1 MSMNHS
7 VEKINCTVLYAEDE
21 ESVRKSMNRILQ
33 LKFTD
38 VFSVENGE
46 EALEIFKNNKIDL
59 VVSDIMMP
67 KMTGLELA
75 REVKK
80 HSPDTPIIFTTA
92 YNETDLFIEAIECGV
107 EKFLLKPL
115 DLPKLLNAISEV
127 YESIRIKKELME
139 HKSLLEEYKKA
150 VDVSNIVSK
159 TDINGVI
166 TYVNEEFCRISGYTK
181 DELLGSNQNIVRHPN
196 MEKSA
201 FAGLWK
207 TILSKRV
214 WKGIV
219 ENRAKNGTSYW
230 VDATIVPILGE
241 TGEIIEFIGI
251 RKVITD
257 MMLQEKELERLRDAK
272 ECVKLDL
279 KKTIELNCLPSIVV
293 DIDDKIVH
301 ANKKFLTLFDPFYD
315 ADKIDGLEK
324 QRFFIGDLFAREG
337 LLRDYDE
344 DDAVSWK
351 ELIKD
356 LDEDIDIMVLPTQK
370 SVFEFRVRAFE
381 IKELGEHGFVVSFF
395 S

>member
-127 YESIRIKKELME
+127 YESIRIKKELTE

-214 WKGIV
+214 WKGVV

-251 RKVITD
+251 RKDITD

-301 ANKKFLTLFDPFYD
+301 VNKKFLSLFDPFYD

-381 IKELGEHGFVVSFF
+381 IKEWGEHGFVVSFF

>member
-214 WKGIV
+214 WKGVV

-251 RKVITD
+251 RKDITD

-301 ANKKFLTLFDPFYD
+301 VNKKFLSLFDPFYD

-337 LLRDYDE
+337 LLRNYDE

-381 IKELGEHGFVVSFF
+381 IKEWGEHGFVVSFF

>member
-127 YESIRIKKELME
+127 YESIRIKKELTE

-251 RKVITD
+251 RKDITD

-301 ANKKFLTLFDPFYD
+301 ANKKFLSLFDPFYD

-381 IKELGEHGFVVSFF
+381 IKEWGEHGFVVSFF
-395 S
+395 G